1 MRSTR
6 SRDELPSDASSEQKS
21 TDRADNTEKIG
32 ANPAWLIDCGIV
44 KHAVL
49 EIEMSSAAE
58 QATDALTQWVT
69 FKLENETY
77 GVNVMDVQEVLRV
90 TDIAPVPGAPSFV
103 LGIIN
108 LRGNVV
114 SVLDTRRRFGL
125 KQVEVDDATRIII
138 IESAGQTV
146 GMRVDAVAEVLDVDS
161 SEIES
166 SPDVGNDESSRY
178 ISGMVSRGDELVILI
193 DVNKIITE
201 GI

>member
-1 MRSTR
+1 M
-6 SRDELPSDASSEQKS
+6 
-21 TDRADNTEKIG
+21 
-32 ANPAWLIDCGIV
+32 
-44 KHAVL
+44 
-49 EIEMSSAAE
+49 SAAAQ
-58 QATDALTQWVT
+58 QATETLTQWVT
-69 FKLENETY
+69 FKLDSETY

-90 TDIAPVPGAPSFV
+90 TDIAPVPGAPNYV

-125 KQVEVDDATRIII
+125 SAIETSDATRIVI

-161 SEIES
+161 SEIET
-166 SPDVGNDESSRY
+166 SPDVGSDDSSRY

-193 DVNKIITE
+193 DVNKIITDD
-201 GI
+201 